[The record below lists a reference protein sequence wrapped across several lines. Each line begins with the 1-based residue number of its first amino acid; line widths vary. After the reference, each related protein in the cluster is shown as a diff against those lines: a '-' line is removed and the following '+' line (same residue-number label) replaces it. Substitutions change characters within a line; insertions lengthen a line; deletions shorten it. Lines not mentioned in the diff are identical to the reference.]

1 MIIGNNVTILVRLS
15 IEGNQVNMAEFKLKS
30 DFTPAGDQP
39 HAIDSISSGILSG
52 KKEQVLLGITGSG
65 KTFTMANVIEKIQ
78 KPTLI
83 LSHNKTLAAQLYGE
97 FKLLFPDNAVE
108 FFISYYDYYQPEA
121 YLPVTD
127 TFIEKDSSVNE
138 EIDRLRLKATTSLM
152 SRDDVIIIAS
162 VSSIYGIGSPD
173 SYKSMLVKIERGQRI
188 DLNSFYKQ
196 LVSIHYNRN
205 DMVLEPGNFRNRG
218 DTVEIFPMYEQDAIR
233 VEFFGD
239 EVDKIS
245 IFDPMTMRVKQ
256 TLDRYFVYPAKHFV
270 TTRENINRSI
280 EDIREELHARLK
292 QLRENNK
299 LLEAQRLEQ
308 RTLFDIE
315 MMMELGYCSGIE
327 NYSRHIDGRKEGERP
342 YTLMDYFPEE
352 YLFFVDESHVSI
364 PQVRAMY
371 NGDRSRKES
380 LVEYGFRLPSA
391 LDNRPL
397 KFDEFNELISKV
409 IYVSATPAEYEL
421 SNTNGEY
428 TEQIIRPTGLLD
440 PVVSVV
446 STDGQIDYLIS
457 EIKKVVKKGERILVT
472 TLTKRMAEDL
482 TDYLKGVG
490 IKCEYMHSEI
500 DTIQRVK
507 IIRSLRMADF
517 DVLIGINLLRE
528 GLDLPE
534 VSLIAVLDADKQGF
548 LRSKSSLIQVA
559 GRAARNVNGRVILF
573 GDSMTEAMQNLI
585 DETDRRRQIQITY
598 NKENNITPKTI
609 LKSKDQISI
618 STSVA
623 DERETEL
630 EAILDEGEI
639 DIDMNNIDEIEQ
651 KDVVAALEK
660 KMKDA
665 AKKMKFE
672 IAAIYRDKIEEIKQG
687 VKSDVR

>member
-1 MIIGNNVTILVRLS
+1 
-15 IEGNQVNMAEFKLKS
+15 MAEFKLKS
-30 DFTPAGDQP
+30 DFSPAGDQP
-39 HAIDSISSGILSG
+39 SAIESLSNGVLSG

-65 KTFTMANVIEKIQ
+65 KTFTMANVIQKIK

-152 SRDDVIIIAS
+152 SREDVIIIAS

-173 SYKSMLVKIERGQRI
+173 SYKSMLVEIQCGQKI
-188 DLNSFYKQ
+188 DLNSLYKK
-196 LVSIHYNRN
+196 LVNIHYNRN

-218 DTVEIFPMYEQDAIR
+218 DVVDIFPMYENDAIR

-239 EVDKIS
+239 EVEQIS
-245 IFDPMTMRVKQ
+245 VFDPMTMRVKQ
-256 TLDRYFVYPAKHFV
+256 KLDRYFVYPAKHFV

-280 EDIREELHARLK
+280 EDIRKELHIRLK
-292 QLRENNK
+292 QLRENDK

-342 YTLMDYFPEE
+342 YTLMDYFPDD
-352 YLFFVDESHVSI
+352 YLFFIDESHVSI

-380 LVEYGFRLPSA
+380 LVEHGFRLPSA

-397 KFDEFNELISKV
+397 KFDEFDKLINKV
-409 IYVSATPAEYEL
+409 IYVSATPADYEL
-421 SNTNGEY
+421 SNTEGEY
-428 TEQIIRPTGLLD
+428 VEQIIRPTGLLD
-440 PVVSVV
+440 PVV
-446 STDGQIDYLIS
+446 TIKPTNGQIDQLIS
-457 EIKKVVKKGERILVT
+457 DINEVVSKGERVLVT
-472 TLTKRMAEDL
+472 TLTKKMAEDL
-482 TDYLKGVG
+482 ADYLKGVG

-507 IIRSLRMADF
+507 IIRSLRVGDF

-534 VSLIAVLDADKQGF
+534 VSLIVVLDADKQGF
-548 LRSKSSLIQVA
+548 LRSKTSLIQVA
-559 GRAARNVNGRVILF
+559 GRAARNVNGKVILF
-573 GDSMTEAMQNLI
+573 GDSITEAMQHLI
-585 DETDRRRQIQITY
+585 DETNRRRKIQMEY
-598 NKENNITPKTI
+598 NKKNKITPETI
-609 LKSKDQISI
+609 LKSNQEISI

-623 DERETEL
+623 DEREEEL
-630 EAILDEGEI
+630 GGALDEEVVSI
-639 DIDMNNIDEIEQ
+639 DISNINKIEQ
-651 KDVVAALEK
+651 EDIIKTLEK

-665 AKKMKFE
+665 AKEMKFE
-672 IAAIYRDKIEEIKQG
+672 LAAIYRDKIEEIKRE
-687 VKSDVR
+687 VD